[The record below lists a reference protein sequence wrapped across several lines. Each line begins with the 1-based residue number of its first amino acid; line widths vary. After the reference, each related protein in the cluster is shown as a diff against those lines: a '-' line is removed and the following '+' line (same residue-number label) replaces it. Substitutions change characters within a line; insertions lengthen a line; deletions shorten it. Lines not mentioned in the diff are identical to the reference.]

1 MLDQMFSLEG
11 TDIDSQSAKIISEEL
26 NKLSSQKFDYIKYR
40 QAIKGMT
47 ALKIDEETAIQST
60 LMTAS
65 TMNVTVDDIRNSAQ
79 FFSQLLDD
87 EAKKFAQATIH
98 HYQEKVEAKK
108 HEIEQTSKRI
118 VELEE
123 QIKNIELELQ
133 QLRKSIGVMQ
143 SEIESNELKN
153 SDKKLKFTNT
163 INRIKSYILHDISL
177 LQNRSFK

>member
-79 FFSQLLDD
+79 FFSQLLDE
-87 EAKKFAQATIH
+87 EAKS
-98 HYQEKVEAKK
+98 HY
-108 HEIEQTSKRI
+108 SS
-118 VELEE
+118 LS
-123 QIKNIELELQ
+123 
-133 QLRKSIGVMQ
+133 RKS
-143 SEIESNELKN
+143 
-153 SDKKLKFTNT
+153 
-163 INRIKSYILHDISL
+163 
-177 LQNRSFK
+177 RS